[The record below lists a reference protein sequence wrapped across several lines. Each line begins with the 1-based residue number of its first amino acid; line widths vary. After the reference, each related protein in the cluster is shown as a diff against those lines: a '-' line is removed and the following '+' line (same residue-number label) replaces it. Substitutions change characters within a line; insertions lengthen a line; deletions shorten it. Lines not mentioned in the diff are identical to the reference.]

1 MTRAER
7 AAAIHASGSSCA
19 QAVFAAFAEDLGLDE
34 GTAQRIASGLG
45 AGYGR
50 LQLTCGA
57 VSGGVLALG
66 LALGNARGEEQDR
79 KEAAYAASRELAL
92 AAAAEF
98 GASDCRALLRGADLR
113 TEEGKARVK
122 AEGLSDLVCK
132 PIVGRCVELV
142 EERLAAAGLIR
153 QAPAGGLG
161 AAGLGVD
168 GPGGSGGRSLPEG
181 LAIEAAGA
189 AEAGILGEFRA
200 RMFAEMDKANAEE
213 AVRAAVASGAA
224 EYFRRKAGAADQV
237 NLVARLGGK
246 VVGCAAMILE
256 ERPARPGEGRP
267 MGGFVHNVY
276 VLPEARGKG
285 VARALME
292 RLRAEAEA
300 RGVSRMSLRASAA
313 GRPLYLGLG
322 WAQNPKDLELKLK

>member
-1 MTRAER
+1 MTRVEK
-7 AAAIHASGSSCA
+7 AALIHASGSSCA
-19 QAVFAAFAEDLGLDE
+19 QAVFGAFAEDLGLDE

-57 VSGGVLALG
+57 ISGGVLALG
-66 LALGNARGEEQDR
+66 LALGNGRGEEQDR
-79 KEAAYAASRELAL
+79 KEAAYAASRELVE

-98 GASDCRALLRGADLR
+98 GASDCRTLLRGADLR
-113 TEEGKARVK
+113 TDEGKARVK
-122 AEGLSDLVCK
+122 AEGLSGLVCQ

-142 EERLAAAGLIR
+142 EERLVAAGLIR
-153 QAPAGGLG
+153 GAGSPPGEK
-161 AAGLGVD
+161 AA
-168 GPGGSGGRSLPEG
+168 PEG
-181 LAIEAAGA
+181 LAIESAGLD
-189 AEAGILGEFRA
+189 EAGVLGEFRA
-200 RMFAEMDKANAEE
+200 RMFAEMDEANAAP

-224 EYFRRKAGAADQV
+224 DYFRRKAGAADQV

-256 ERPARPGEGRP
+256 ERPARPGEERP
-267 MGGFVHNVY
+267 LGGFVHNVY

-300 RGVSRMSLRASAA
+300 RGVSRLSLRASAA

>member
-1 MTRAER
+1 MTRAEK
-7 AAAIHASGSSCA
+7 AALIHASGSSCA

-79 KEAAYAASRELAL
+79 KEAAYAASRELVE

-98 GASDCRALLRGADLR
+98 GASDCKALLRGADLR
-113 TEEGKARVK
+113 TDEGKARVK
-122 AEGLSDLVCK
+122 AEGLSGLVCQ
-132 PIVGRCVELV
+132 PIVKRCVELV
-142 EERLAAAGLIR
+142 EERLVAAGLIR
-153 QAPAGGLG
+153 PAPAGGLG
-161 AAGLGVD
+161 D
-168 GPGGSGGRSLPEG
+168 GGGRSLPEG
-181 LAIEAAGA
+181 LAIEPAGLD
-189 AEAGILGEFRA
+189 EAGLLGDFRA
-200 RMFAEMDKANAEE
+200 RMFAEMDEANAAP

-224 EYFRRKAGAADQV
+224 EYFRRKAGQPDQV
-237 NLVARLGGK
+237 NLVARLGGQ

-256 ERPARPGEGRP
+256 ERPARPGDDRP
-267 MGGFVHNVY
+267 LGGFVHNVY

-285 VARALME
+285 VAKALME
-292 RLRAEAEA
+292 RLRAEAEE
-300 RGVSRMSLRASAA
+300 RGVSRLSLRASAA
-313 GRPLYLGLG
+313 GRPLYLALG
-322 WAQNPKDLELKLK
+322 WGQNPKDLELKLK

>member
-161 AAGLGVD
+161 AD
-168 GPGGSGGRSLPEG
+168 GPRGGGGRSLPEG
-181 LAIEAAGA
+181 LAIEAAGP
-189 AEAGILGEFRA
+189 AEAGLLGEFRA
-200 RMFAEMDKANAEE
+200 RMFAEMDEANAVP

-256 ERPARPGEGRP
+256 ERPARPGDGRP
-267 MGGFVHNVY
+267 LGGFVHNVY

-300 RGVSRMSLRASAA
+300 RGVSRLSLRASAA

-322 WAQNPKDLELKLK
+322 WAQNPKDLELKLT

>member
-79 KEAAYAASRELAL
+79 KEAAYAASRWLVE
-92 AAAAEF
+92 AAEAEF
-98 GASDCRALLRGADLR
+98 GSSDCRALLRGADLM

-122 AEGLSDLVCK
+122 AEGLSGLVCK
-132 PIVGRCVELV
+132 PIVARCVELA
-142 EERLAAAGLIR
+142 EEGLAAAGLIR
-153 QAPAGGLG
+153 AEGG
-161 AAGLGVD
+161 
-168 GPGGSGGRSLPEG
+168 GGRAAPVG
-181 LAIEAAGA
+181 LAIEAAGS
-189 AEAGILGEFRA
+189 AEAGILGDFRA
-200 RMFAEMDKANAEE
+200 RMFAEMEEANAAEE
-213 AVRAAVASGAA
+213 VRAAVASGAA
-224 EYFRRKAGAADQV
+224 DYFRRKAGEADQV
-237 NLVARLGGK
+237 NLVARLGGR

-256 ERPARPGEGRP
+256 ERPARPGEARP
-267 MGGFVHNVY
+267 LGGFVHNVY
-276 VLPEARGKG
+276 VLPEERGKG
-285 VARALME
+285 VAKALME

-300 RGVSRMSLRASAA
+300 RGVSRINLRASEA

-322 WAQNPKDLELKLK
+322 YAQNPKDLELKLR